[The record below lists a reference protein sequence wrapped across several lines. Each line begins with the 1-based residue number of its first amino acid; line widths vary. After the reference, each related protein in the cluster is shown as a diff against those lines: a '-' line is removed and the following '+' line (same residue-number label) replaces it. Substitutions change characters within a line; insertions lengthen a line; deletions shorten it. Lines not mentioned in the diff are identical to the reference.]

1 MADQPKVL
9 IAIYNC
15 IVCLMVSVLTPSV
28 VDRGIKPRSS
38 QTTDYKICICCFS
51 AKHAALKRKSKDW
64 LARNQNNVSEWSDM
78 STCGLLFQR
87 VGLVQCGTH
96 HYHLIKN

>member
-1 MADQPKVL
+1 MVNVL
-9 IAIYNC
+9 A
-15 IVCLMVSVLTPSV
+15 LSV
-28 VDRGIKPRSS
+28 VGRGFEPWTGETKG
-38 QTTDYKICICCFS
+38 YKIGICCFS

-78 STCGLLFQR
+78 STRGLLFQR

-96 HYHLIKN
+96 HHHLIKN

>member
-1 MADQPKVL
+1 MVVFTSVT
-9 IAIYNC
+9 YC
-15 IVCLMVSVLTPSV
+15 IDGIMVNVLTSSAV
-28 VDRGIKPRSS
+28 GRGIERWTGETKGY
-38 QTTDYKICICCFS
+38 QIDICCFS